1 MPSPAEKFK
10 KLSREEQDRLIK
22 GSITRG
28 RSIDELCEKLEISTE
43 RITKAFG
50 PSEPVDSR
58 VIRELSSKIN
68 EERWKA
74 TKELVS
80 KRNQLQKEIADR
92 DEAIKKL
99 EKDTSNVLISDA
111 SDPVK
116 DNFPVGE
123 IIGFAVDAIAQ
134 YANNITCPYCAG
146 VIPKRDVDLCKN
158 CGKKIAWANGKCC
171 KPEELEKI
179 LKELNDQKRK
189 KEEQKIV
196 LESEQKKA
204 ILELAETKKQLW
216 QYQKGYLMLFIGAIT
231 TVGLMFS
238 WALGSFVPLLLIYG
252 VVLFVFLRAYVVG
265 F

>member
-58 VIRELSSKIN
+58 VIGELGSKIN

-74 TKELVS
+74 TKELAS
-80 KRNQLQKEIADR
+80 KMYQLEKEIADR

-99 EKDTSNVLISDA
+99 EEEDTSNVLISDA

-116 DNFPVGE
+116 DNFPAGE
-123 IIGFAVDAIAQ
+123 IVGFAVDTIAQ

-216 QYQKGYLMLFIGAIT
+216 QYQKKYLQVVIGTII
-231 TVGLMFS
+231 TVGLMF
-238 WALGSFVPLLLIYG
+238 
-252 VVLFVFLRAYVVG
+252 VLFIFLRAYV